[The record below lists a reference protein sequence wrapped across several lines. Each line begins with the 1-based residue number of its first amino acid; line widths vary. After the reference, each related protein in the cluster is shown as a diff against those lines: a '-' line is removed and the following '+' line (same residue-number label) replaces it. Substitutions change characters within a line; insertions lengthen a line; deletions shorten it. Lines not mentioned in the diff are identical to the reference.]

1 MPQLKRMKAAERR
14 LRALELRRAGL
25 TYQQIG
31 DQMGITRQAA
41 NQLIRRVMNETLSK
55 TAESAQVA
63 VCLELERLD
72 EWQVQVIREM
82 RKGNVLPAVDRLLK
96 IAERRAKLLG
106 LDAPKQHKAEVSGPD
121 GGPVPVVFASDLE
134 GMTNA
139 ELLGLLE

>member
-1 MPQLKRMKAAERR
+1 
-14 LRALELRRAGL
+14 AGL

-72 EWQVQVIREM
+72 EWQVQVVREL

-106 LDAPKQHKAEVSGPD
+106 LDAPKKHKAEVSGPD
-121 GGPVPVVFASDLE
+121 GGPVPVVCASDLE